1 MTYNKPEVINVV
13 RAVAAVQSQNQ
24 KQNHFVQDT
33 INSSYPLQTSAA
45 YEADE

>member
-1 MTYNKPEVINVV
+1 MKYDKPEVINVI

-24 KQNHFVQDT
+24 KMNPQIQDAGG
-33 INSSYPLQTSAA
+33 SSLPKQTSSA